1 MKRGREKERKCEIKR
16 KGKEITERGSKGV
29 K

>member
-16 KGKEITERGSKGV
+16 KGKEITKRGSTRV